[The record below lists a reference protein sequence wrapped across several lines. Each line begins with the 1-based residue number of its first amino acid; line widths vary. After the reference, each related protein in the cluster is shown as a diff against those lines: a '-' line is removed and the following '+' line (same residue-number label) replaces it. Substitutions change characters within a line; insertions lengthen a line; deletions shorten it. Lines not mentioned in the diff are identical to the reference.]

1 MKLYYNIIEDYG
13 KVSDLLDQAIKT
25 GVTDQWLQEELY
37 NDFEETQSGMLDKYL
52 RWRSNEETTRH
63 YDINIVAFTIQET
76 TDEFIVSVVDYE
88 IGEIKPNKDYYGVW
102 LANLFTRRK

>member
-37 NDFEETQSGMLDKYL
+37 NDFEETQSKILDRYL
-52 RWRSNEETTRH
+52 AWISSREPVHNHLIFIVSFKIEETADDH
-63 YDINIVAFTIQET
+63 
-76 TDEFIVSVVDYE
+76 IVSVVDYV
-88 IGEIKPNKDYYGVW
+88 IGEIKPSKEYGAKLV
-102 LANLFTRRK
+102 ALFDRLK